1 MDDWLVVSD
10 VLFLIQPTARPR
22 THPPLLPGAG
32 LSVGVGGGVS
42 VWFSGSLLVFQVN
55 DGVDVGVSAG
65 VNGRR
70 G

>member
-22 THPPLLPGAG
+22 THPPPVPGAG
-32 LSVGVGGGVS
+32 LSIGVGGG

-65 VNGRR
+65 VSGRR